1 MPKDYGMR
9 HNPADGKKYTGWKG
23 EFTDIEGNAV
33 TEMSIGVNI
42 NDKETEIPLIV
53 PNSTDSEIQRLLNK
67 KPPTDAMIKKAYD
80 WAVTRIKNNQSPF
93 KNPEDDQ

>member
-1 MPKDYGMR
+1 
-9 HNPADGKKYTGWKG
+9 
-23 EFTDIEGNAV
+23 
-33 TEMSIGVNI
+33 MSIGVNI

-53 PNSTDSEIQRLLNK
+53 PSSTDSEIQRLLNK

-80 WAVTRIKNNQSPF
+80 WAVTRINNNQSPF